1 MILIII
7 TIALS
12 LLALGFE
19 MFVVLGVPAI
29 IVKETFFSGIP
40 DIVIIQKMVGGINHS
55 TLLAIPFF
63 IIAAE
68 VMSSGEIA
76 KRLTNF
82 IKACFGHLTGGLGHT
97 TIGSAMAFGSVSG
110 SAAATVAAI
119 GKLMYPD
126 LRSVGYKEK
135 FSLGLI
141 VSSAETA
148 ILIPPSITMIIYG
161 WMTGTSITAL
171 FAGGLAVGVFL
182 GLAFAGLVMFES
194 YRYNVGSNPPRK
206 KGEFL
211 IKLKDARW
219 ALGMPVIILGGIYS
233 GFFTPTEAAA
243 ISVIYALLV
252 ESMIYKNLNWSNF
265 FNVIERGAISSAVIF
280 ILLAMGSV
288 LSFFITIIQIPDML
302 KDYLLSIDAGMITF
316 LLAVNISFFLA
327 GMFIDP
333 NSALL
338 ILVPPLFPVA
348 ISLGI
353 DPIHFG
359 LIVTLNIG
367 IGMITPPFGLD
378 IFVASSTL
386 NKPVLTII
394 NGIWPFLLVNLFVL
408 FIVTYVPEVSTFLPN
423 LIINK

>member
-1 MILIII
+1 MIFIII
-7 TIALS
+7 FFS
-12 LLALGFE
+12 LLLLISGFE
-19 MFVVLGVPAI
+19 MFMVLGIPALL
-29 IVKETFFSGIP
+29 VKEFFFSGIP
-40 DIVIIQKMVGGINHS
+40 DTVIIQKMVGGINHS

-68 VMSSGEIA
+68 IMSSGEIA

-82 IKACFGHLTGGLGHT
+82 IKSCFGNFIGGLGHT

-119 GKLMYPD
+119 GKLMYPE
-126 LRSVGYKEK
+126 LKKSGFSER

-148 ILIPPSITMIIYG
+148 ILIPPSITMIIYA

-171 FAGGLAVGVFL
+171 FAGGLGVGIFLGIAFSCLVIFEAKKNKLSSNLSIEKKEILKTFLEAKWAVG
-182 GLAFAGLVMFES
+182 
-194 YRYNVGSNPPRK
+194 
-206 KGEFL
+206 
-211 IKLKDARW
+211 
-219 ALGMPVIILGGIYS
+219 MPAIILGGIYS
-233 GFFTPTEAAA
+233 GFFTATEAAA
-243 ISVIYALLV
+243 VSVIYAIFV
-252 ESMIYKNLNWSNF
+252 ETVIYKNQSWGSF
-265 FNVIERGAISSAVIF
+265 FQIIERGAISSSVIF

-288 LSFFITIIQIPDML
+288 ISFFITIVQVPEIL
-302 KDYLLSIDAGMITF
+302 KDYLITIDAGMITF
-316 LLAVNISFFLA
+316 LLAVNIAFFIA

-348 ISLGI
+348 IALGI

-359 LIVTLNIG
+359 IIVTLNIG

-386 NKPVLTII
+386 NKPVITII
-394 NGIWPFLLVNLFVL
+394 RGILPFLLVNIFVL
-408 FIVTYVPEVSTFLPN
+408 LIITYIPEVSTFLPS
-423 LIINK
+423 LIAK

>member
-1 MILIII
+1 MIFIII

-29 IVKETFFSGIP
+29 IVKETFFSSIP

>member
-1 MILIII
+1 MIIFVVI
-7 TIALS
+7 
-12 LLALGFE
+12 LALILLMFGFE
-19 MFVVLGVPAI
+19 MFLVLGVPAI
-29 IVKETFFSGIP
+29 IVKETFFSNIP
-40 DIVIIQKMVGGINHS
+40 DTVIIQKMVGGINHS

-68 VMSSGEIA
+68 IMSSGEIA
-76 KRLTNF
+76 RRLTDF
-82 IKACFGHLTGGLGHT
+82 IKSCFGHFTGGLGHT
-97 TIGSAMAFGSVSG
+97 TIGSAMTFGSVSG

-126 LRSVGYKEK
+126 LRKAGFSEK

-141 VSSAETA
+141 ISSAETA
-148 ILIPPSITMIIYG
+148 ILIPPSITLIIYG

-171 FAGGLAVGVFL
+171 FAGGLAVGIFL
-182 GLAFAGLVMFES
+182 GIAFVLLVIYES
-194 YRYNVGSNPPRK
+194 RK
-206 KGEFL
+206 NNMTTNINREKGEILDRFL
-211 IKLKDARW
+211 KAKW
-219 ALGMPVIILGGIYS
+219 ALGMPLIILGGIYS

-243 ISVIYALLV
+243 ISVIYAIFV
-252 ESMIYKNLNWSNF
+252 ETVIYRNLNFAKF
-265 FNVIERGAISSAVIF
+265 FKIIERGAISSSVIF

-288 LSFFITIIQIPDML
+288 LSFFITIVQVPDIL
-302 KDYLLSIDAGMITF
+302 KNFLINIDANMITF
-316 LLAVNISFFLA
+316 LLAVNIAFFVA

-348 ISLGI
+348 SSLGI

-386 NKPVLTII
+386 NKSVIKII
-394 NGIWPFLLVNLFVL
+394 SGIWPFLLVNIFVL
-408 FIVTYVPEVSTFLPN
+408 IVITYIPEISTFLPK
-423 LIINK
+423 LIQS